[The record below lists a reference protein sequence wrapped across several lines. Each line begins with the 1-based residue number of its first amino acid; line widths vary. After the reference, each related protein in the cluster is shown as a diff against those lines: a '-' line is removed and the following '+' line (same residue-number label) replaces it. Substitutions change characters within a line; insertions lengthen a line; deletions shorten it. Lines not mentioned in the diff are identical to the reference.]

1 MRSGSGVVALLV
13 GFFLAVSTLVSAQ
26 SATTSLHGTVYD
38 SKGAVVSGAAVTI
51 TDNQTGFSR
60 TAKTGSQGE
69 YQFVQIPPA
78 TYVVTVAATGFA
90 TLKEESVRLMVST
103 PATLNFTVVVQGQT
117 VTVEV
122 AGTAALVNTTDATL
136 GHAFGT
142 EKLENL
148 PFEGRDPV
156 GVLSL
161 QPGVVFIAPKD
172 VVKEGTDSRGG
183 SVNGARSDQTNVTLD
198 GVDNNDQLLGLA
210 FQGAVR
216 STLDSLQEFRVT
228 TSNSNADSGRS
239 SGAQVSLVTKSG
251 TNHFHGSAYEYNRSK
266 IGEANDWFNK
276 KSQLDSGLPNVP
288 PHLVRNTFGATVGG
302 PIVKDR
308 VFFFAAYEGQRTH
321 ENQQITRVVPS
332 ADLRDGIVSYLACS
346 LPVPD
351 PTHPERCQPNDPLKT
366 ITLQQTDLMAMDP
379 NCSTPVP
386 GFPNGT
392 CPLGPGPNTAV
403 MDIFKQYPK
412 PNTDSVGDGLNYRGF
427 TFSGPAPRKTDTY
440 IAKLDFNLTKNGNH
454 RVFVRGGLNND
465 HGALPNESVSQ
476 TGDAGPE
483 FPGLPTNLIGV
494 NNSKGLTV
502 GYTALLRNNLI
513 NNFRYGFI
521 RQGTGAVGL
530 KDQHFVHFRGLDN
543 IQGFDTSLNTHVP
556 VHNFVDDVNWTRG
569 NHNLQFGGNYRRI
582 DNVRSSDSTS
592 FFTATTNVSWLD
604 NAAIANTG
612 SSLDPGAFG
621 FPAVAESFSSSYDSP
636 VAALAGLVTEVDA
649 NYNLTKTLSVQPEG
663 AFVPR
668 HFRANEFELYGQDT
682 WRVTPNFTLTFGARY
697 TLLQPPYETT
707 GTQVAPSVSL
717 HDWFNKRGLAMLAG
731 QTYAP
736 VVQFNLSGQANGKQ
750 P

>member
-1 MRSGSGVVALLV
+1 MRSRSGVVTLFV
-13 GFFLAVSTLVSAQ
+13 GFFLAVSILVSAQ
-26 SATTSLHGTVYD
+26 SATTSLRGTVYD

-51 TDNQTGFSR
+51 ANNQTGFSR

-122 AGTAALVNTTDATL
+122 AGTAPLVNTTDATL

-156 GVLSL
+156 GILSL
-161 QPGVVFIAPKD
+161 QPGVVFVGGDLVNQAI
-172 VVKEGTDSRGG
+172 DSRGG

-251 TNHFHGSAYEYNRSK
+251 TNRVHGSAYEYNRSK

-276 KSQLDSGLPNVP
+276 KSQLESGLPNEP

-308 VFFFAAYEGQRTH
+308 IFFFAAYEGQRTH

-332 ADLRDGIVSYLACS
+332 ADLRNGIVSYVCDAT
-346 LPVPD
+346 D
-351 PTHPERCQPNDPLKT
+351 PSCPASG
-366 ITLQQTDLMAMDP
+366 IVTLQPSDLAQLDP

-386 GFPNGT
+386 GFPSGT
-392 CPLGPGPNTAV
+392 CPLGPGPNPAV
-403 MDIFKQYPK
+403 M
-412 PNTDSVGDGLNYRGF
+412 
-427 TFSGPAPRKTDTY
+427 A
-440 IAKLDFNLTKNGNH
+440 
-454 RVFVRGGLNND
+454 
-465 HGALPNESVSQ
+465 
-476 TGDAGPE
+476 
-483 FPGLPTNLIGV
+483 
-494 NNSKGLTV
+494 
-502 GYTALLRNNLI
+502 
-513 NNFRYGFI
+513 
-521 RQGTGAVGL
+521 
-530 KDQHFVHFRGLDN
+530 
-543 IQGFDTSLNTHVP
+543 
-556 VHNFVDDVNWTRG
+556 
-569 NHNLQFGGNYRRI
+569 
-582 DNVRSSDSTS
+582 
-592 FFTATTNVSWLD
+592 
-604 NAAIANTG
+604 
-612 SSLDPGAFG
+612 
-621 FPAVAESFSSSYDSP
+621 
-636 VAALAGLVTEVDA
+636 
-649 NYNLTKTLSVQPEG
+649 
-663 AFVPR
+663 
-668 HFRANEFELYGQDT
+668 
-682 WRVTPNFTLTFGARY
+682 
-697 TLLQPPYETT
+697 
-707 GTQVAPSVSL
+707 
-717 HDWFNKRGLAMLAG
+717 
-731 QTYAP
+731 
-736 VVQFNLSGQANGKQ
+736 
-750 P
+750 